1 EAVEQFLV
9 NLRHAAEE
17 LDVVD
22 QKAIHAANPFPER
35 GQGADLLRVGEA
47 RRGRFAGHVQHFRF
61 LRMGGDVV
69 PDRMEEMGLPEARAG
84 RDGSGLY
91 SLAGCFATAT
101 AAPWANRLLSPTMND
116 SNVH

>member
-1 EAVEQFLV
+1 MEQFLV

-17 LDVVD
+17 LDVVN

-47 RRGRFAGHVQHFRF
+47 RRERFAGHVQHFRF

-84 RDGSGLY
+84 RDEERVVLLGDRKS
-91 SLAGCFATAT
+91 T
-101 AAPWANRLLSPTMND
+101 RLNSSHGYISYAVLCLKKKKTR
-116 SNVH
+116 